1 MSEWSDFTNQIDRTN
16 KLLNKLCKEN
26 DFIYISNSNITP
38 SYLSEDGSHLNDIGN
53 FKLGDNFFKHV
64 NVSGSFLN
72 ARNAWLPISDRILV
86 HKKSNSKMQK
96 VDTEP
101 YLSANSL
108 SNQSDAL
115 TQIRIKNPKQLINAH
130 LNINS
135 LRNKFDQL
143 KILVQDILMVT
154 ESKLDDTFPDS
165 QFHIPGYKVP
175 FPKDRNKLGG
185 WIIVFVRDDISCKNL
200 DVRIPEDIEALI
212 LEIHLR
218 HAKWLFCG
226 YYHPPSQNDAYFL
239 SKFKQLL
246 RSVF

>member
-1 MSEWSDFTNQIDRTN
+1 
-16 KLLNKLCKEN
+16 
-26 DFIYISNSNITP
+26 
-38 SYLSEDGSHLNDIGN
+38 
-53 FKLGDNFFKHV
+53 
-64 NVSGSFLN
+64 
-72 ARNAWLPISDRILV
+72 
-86 HKKSNSKMQK
+86 MQK

-185 WIIVFVRDDISCKNL
+185 
-200 DVRIPEDIEALI
+200 
-212 LEIHLR
+212 
-218 HAKWLFCG
+218 
-226 YYHPPSQNDAYFL
+226 
-239 SKFKQLL
+239 
-246 RSVF
+246 